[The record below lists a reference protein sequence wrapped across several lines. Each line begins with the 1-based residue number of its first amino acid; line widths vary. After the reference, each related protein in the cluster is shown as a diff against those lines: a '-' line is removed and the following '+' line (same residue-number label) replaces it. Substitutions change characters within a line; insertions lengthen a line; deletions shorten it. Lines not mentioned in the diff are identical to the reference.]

1 MPPGRASSCRS
12 GVLSRLAAADN
23 ARVPALTV
31 IRADLS
37 DPLHRE
43 AIVRVTDSYARDPIG
58 RSRGLDLDAAR
69 RLVPGIE
76 AHPRAVVFLALADGE
91 PVGIATCF
99 GTFSSFDARPAMN
112 IHDLAILPEW
122 RGSGLGRRLLE
133 RVEEHARELGCGKL
147 TLEVK
152 ERNAPARRL
161 YRKFGFDDPPGEA
174 PPDSRRVFFLEKQ
187 LDGPAGGPDAG
198 SALTR

>member
-1 MPPGRASSCRS
+1 MLGGRASYRRS
-12 GVLSRLAAADN
+12 GVLPGLAVADN
-23 ARVPALTV
+23 ALVPAITI

-43 AIVRVTDSYARDPIG
+43 GIVRVTDSYARDPIG
-58 RSRGLDLDAAR
+58 RSRGLDPDAAR
-69 RLVPGIE
+69 RLVPGID
-76 AHPRAVVFLALADGE
+76 AHPLSVVFLALADGE

-99 GTFSSFDARPAMN
+99 GTFSSFDARPAIN

-152 ERNAPARRL
+152 ERNARARRL
-161 YRKFGFDDPPGEA
+161 YRGFGFDDPPGEA
-174 PPDSRRVFFLEKQ
+174 APDSKRVFFLEKK
-187 LDGPAGGPDAG
+187 LDGPAGAAG
-198 SALTR
+198 AEGGAR